1 MNASRPP
8 AHSPLKS
15 LAVRV
20 ALWVAVPTALGA
32 LVYALAAL
40 QPTVQGEANQAIKQ
54 LDVGGRAREQ
64 NQRSLQGLK

>member
-1 MNASRPP
+1 MSASRPP
-8 AHSPLKS
+8 PHSPLKS

-20 ALWVAVPTALGA
+20 AFWVAVPTALGA
-32 LVYALAAL
+32 LVYALAVL